1 MTANEERRQ
10 SQVFGEVAEIYHL
23 YRPEYPQSL
32 FEWIIRTCEPSATDL
47 VVDVGCG
54 TGKASGPLLRH
65 GFEVLGLEPDPEM
78 AGIAHRE
85 FEEFDLFSIDEYTF
99 EDWPKVDRKAGLVI
113 AGQSWHWTDPED
125 RFQRAASILKP
136 GGWLCLFWN
145 RPEYEK
151 QEFDATVNRIYNE
164 VAPELKNT
172 LFSVCLPG
180 SKAAI
185 TADTP
190 TEEIDMSGL
199 FEPVQEFQISWEIE
213 ITTHHHIQSLRTQ
226 SDHRMLEPDKR
237 NKLFCRLAEAINSFG
252 GTYKQTFTTHAYAAK
267 LSV

>member
-54 TGKASGPLLRH
+54 TGKASGPLLRR

-85 FEEFDLFSIDEYTF
+85 FEEFDLFSVDEFTF

-113 AGQSWHWTDPED
+113 ACLLYTSPSPRD
-125 RFQRAASILKP
+125 R
-136 GGWLCLFWN
+136 G
-145 RPEYEK
+145 
-151 QEFDATVNRIYNE
+151 
-164 VAPELKNT
+164 
-172 LFSVCLPG
+172 
-180 SKAAI
+180 
-185 TADTP
+185 
-190 TEEIDMSGL
+190 
-199 FEPVQEFQISWEIE
+199 
-213 ITTHHHIQSLRTQ
+213 
-226 SDHRMLEPDKR
+226 
-237 NKLFCRLAEAINSFG
+237 
-252 GTYKQTFTTHAYAAK
+252 
-267 LSV
+267 